1 MSILTK
7 NIVKCNDKSFSI
19 SGMKGRT
26 VSEAGGVRKL
36 KVDDLYDVFKK
47 VKGTPRFWQ
56 AAKSDLIAKVKQLG
70 KVIQ

>member
-1 MSILTK
+1 
-7 NIVKCNDKSFSI
+7 
-19 SGMKGRT
+19 MKGRT